1 MEQALVFSLE
11 EFMPDRK
18 KLQRLA
24 TDSGIHPESF
34 AVRSEAGRVRNVIQ
48 KLTPPDRMVLV
59 LRDMEGFSDEE
70 VAAITGLRSGTVRVR
85 LHRARLLVRKEL
97 MKAVK
102 PRGGKAATASRAS
115 APAQPSRCKAM
126 FAELSDYLDDKLD
139 HPLRQELKRH
149 LKSCQPCQALLA
161 SLKATVEQCRRS
173 PVEGLNRKRTARLRT
188 KVLADY
194 ERMIAKSRRR

>member
-97 MKAVK
+97 MKVVK
-102 PRGGKAATASRAS
+102 PRGGKAATASRAVGS
-115 APAQPSRCKAM
+115 RPTQPAAKPCSPNSQTISTTSSTIP
-126 FAELSDYLDDKLD
+126 FA
-139 HPLRQELKRH
+139 R
-149 LKSCQPCQALLA
+149 
-161 SLKATVEQCRRS
+161 
-173 PVEGLNRKRTARLRT
+173 N
-188 KVLADY
+188 
-194 ERMIAKSRRR
+194 

>member
-1 MEQALVFSLE
+1 
-11 EFMPDRK
+11 MPGRK
-18 KLQRLA
+18 RLQQSG
-24 TDSGIHPESF
+24 TDGGINPESL
-34 AVRSEAGRVRNVIQ
+34 AVRSDAGRVRNVIQ

-102 PRGGKAATASRAS
+102 PRSGKATAVSRA
-115 APAQPSRCKAM
+115 PVRAQPARCKATL
-126 FAELSDYLDDKLD
+126 AELSDYLDGKLD
-139 HPLRQELKRH
+139 DPLRQELKRH
-149 LKSCQPCQALLA
+149 LKDCQPCQALMA

-173 PVEGLNRKRTARLRT
+173 PAEGLDRKRTARLRT

-194 ERMIAKSRRR
+194 QRMIAKRRRRSS

>member
-1 MEQALVFSLE
+1 
-11 EFMPDRK
+11 MPGRK
-18 KLQRLA
+18 RLQQ
-24 TDSGIHPESF
+24 SGTYGGINPESL
-34 AVRSEAGRVRNVIQ
+34 VLRSEAGRVRNVIQ
-48 KLTPPDRMVLV
+48 KLTPPYRMVLV

-102 PRGGKAATASRAS
+102 PSGGKAAAVSRV
-115 APAQPSRCKAM
+115 PVLAQPARCKATL
-126 FAELSDYLDDKLD
+126 AELSDYLDGKLK

-149 LKSCQPCQALLA
+149 LKSCQPCQAFLA

-173 PVEGLNRKRTARLRT
+173 PAEGLSRKRTARLQS